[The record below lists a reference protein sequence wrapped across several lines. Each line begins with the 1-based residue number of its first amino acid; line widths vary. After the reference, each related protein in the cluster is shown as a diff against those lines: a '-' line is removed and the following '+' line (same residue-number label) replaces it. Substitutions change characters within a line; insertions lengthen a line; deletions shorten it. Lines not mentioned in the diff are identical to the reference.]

1 MDELDGSKI
10 AISLESTVTLSIIL
24 MDKIELSDDVLYM
37 FSKIKAEAGLQY
49 QLTIISQF
57 ANQMQKIIRRSS
69 LNSGF
74 LYTFSLS
81 KCDLDPN

>member
-49 QLTIISQF
+49 QLTIISQI
-57 ANQMQKIIRRSS
+57 ANQMQKIIGCSAT
-69 LNSGF
+69 NSDFAYAF
-74 LYTFSLS
+74 L
-81 KCDLDPN
+81 